1 MKFDT
6 KKITFT
12 AMMIALA
19 LIFEIFST
27 FVLPLP
33 QGGNISVVAIPLMI
47 LGYYYGVPT
56 AMLGGVIVGVS
67 QGLFVPP
74 FVVNPIQYLLDYV
87 FPFAFMGMATVFI
100 KLNPKQEN
108 ILLSLGILL
117 SLTFRYIS
125 HVISGTLFFA
135 EYAGD
140 QIPIIY
146 SLIYNITF
154 IGPTLI
160 ITLILGPIVLIAAK
174 KVIKL

>member
-1 MKFDT
+1 MKLDT
-6 KKITFT
+6 KRITFT

-33 QGGNISVVAIPLMI
+33 QGGNVSVVAIPLII

-56 AMLGGVIVGVS
+56 AMIGGVIVGVS

-87 FPFAFMGMATVFI
+87 FPFAFMGMATIFI
-100 KLNPKQEN
+100 KSNPKQEN

-117 SLTFRYIS
+117 SLSLRYIS

-135 EYAGD
+135 EFAGD

-160 ITLILGPIVLIAAK
+160 ITLILAPLVLVAAK

>member
-33 QGGNISVVAIPLMI
+33 QGGNVSVVAIPLLI
-47 LGYYYGVPT
+47 LGYYYGLPT
-56 AMLGGVIVGVS
+56 AMVGGVIVGVS

-74 FVVNPIQYLLDYV
+74 FIVNPFQYLLDYV

-108 ILLSLGILL
+108 IMLSLGILL
-117 SLTFRYIS
+117 SLTLRYIS

-135 EYAGD
+135 EFAGD

-146 SLIYNITF
+146 SMIYNITF
-154 IGPTLI
+154 IGPTLV
-160 ITLILGPIVLIAAK
+160 ITLILAPLVLMAAK

>member
-33 QGGNISVVAIPLMI
+33 QGGNVSVVAIPLII
-47 LGYYYGVPT
+47 LGYYYGLPT
-56 AMLGGVIVGVS
+56 AMVGGVIVGIS

-74 FVVNPIQYLLDYV
+74 FIVNPFQYLLDYV

-108 ILLSLGILL
+108 IMLSLGILL
-117 SLTFRYIS
+117 SLTLRYIS

-135 EYAGD
+135 EFAGD

-160 ITLILGPIVLIAAK
+160 ITLILAPLVLIAAK

>member
-6 KKITFT
+6 KKITFS

-19 LIFEIFST
+19 LVLEVFST
-27 FVLPLP
+27 FVFPLP
-33 QGGNISVVAIPLMI
+33 QGGNVSVVAIPLII
-47 LGYYYGVPT
+47 LGYYYGLPT

-74 FVVNPIQYLLDYV
+74 FVVHPAQYLLDYV
-87 FPFAFMGMATVFI
+87 FPFAFMGMGTLLL
-100 KLNPKQEN
+100 KLNPKREN
-108 ILLSLGILL
+108 IMLSLGILL
-117 SLTFRYIS
+117 SISLRYIS

-146 SLIYNITF
+146 SMIYNITY
-154 IGPTLI
+154 IGPTLL
-160 ITLILGPIVLIAAK
+160 ITLFLAPFVLAAAK
-174 KVIKL
+174 KVVKI

>member
-33 QGGNISVVAIPLMI
+33 QGGNVSVVAIPLLI
-47 LGYYYGVPT
+47 LGYYYGLPT
-56 AMLGGVIVGVS
+56 AMVGGVIVGVS

-74 FVVNPIQYLLDYV
+74 FIVNPFQYLLDYV
-87 FPFAFMGMATVFI
+87 FPFAFMGMATVFV

-108 ILLSLGILL
+108 IMLSLGILL
-117 SLTFRYIS
+117 SLTLRYIS

-135 EYAGD
+135 EFAGD

-160 ITLILGPIVLIAAK
+160 ITLILAPLVLIAAK

>member
-33 QGGNISVVAIPLMI
+33 QGGNISVVAIPLII
-47 LGYYYGVPT
+47 LGYYYGLPT

-74 FVVNPIQYLLDYV
+74 FIVNPIQYLLDYV
-87 FPFAFMGMATVFI
+87 LPFAFMGMATVFI

-108 ILLSLGILL
+108 TLLSLGILL
-117 SLTFRYIS
+117 SLTLRYIS

-160 ITLILGPIVLIAAK
+160 ITLILAPFVLIAAK

>member
-33 QGGNISVVAIPLMI
+33 QGGNISVVAIPLII
-47 LGYYYGVPT
+47 LGYYYGLPT

-87 FPFAFMGMATVFI
+87 LPFAFMGMATVFI

-108 ILLSLGILL
+108 TLLSLGILL
-117 SLTFRYIS
+117 SLTLRYIS

-160 ITLILGPIVLIAAK
+160 ITLILAPFVLIAAK

>member
-12 AMMIALA
+12 AMMVALA

-33 QGGNISVVAIPLMI
+33 QGGNVSVVAIPLII
-47 LGYYYGVPT
+47 LGYYYGLPT
-56 AMLGGVIVGVS
+56 AMVGGVIVGIS

-74 FVVNPIQYLLDYV
+74 FIVNPFQYLLDYV

-108 ILLSLGILL
+108 IMLSLGILL
-117 SLTFRYIS
+117 SLTLRYIS

-135 EYAGD
+135 EFAGD

-160 ITLILGPIVLIAAK
+160 ITLILAPLVLIAAK

>member
-19 LIFEIFST
+19 LMFEIFST
-27 FVLPLP
+27 FILPLP
-33 QGGNISVVAIPLMI
+33 QGGNVSVVAIPLLI
-47 LGYYYGVPT
+47 LGYYYGLPT
-56 AMLGGVIVGVS
+56 AMLGGVIVGIS

-74 FVVNPIQYLLDYV
+74 FIVHPAQYVLDYV
-87 FPFAFMGMATVFI
+87 LPFAFMGMGTIFI
-100 KLNPKQEN
+100 KLNPSKEN
-108 ILLSLGILL
+108 IMLSLGILL
-117 SLTFRYIS
+117 SISLRYIS

-140 QIPIIY
+140 QLPIIY
-146 SLIYNITF
+146 SLIYNISY

-160 ITLILGPIVLIAAK
+160 ITLISAPIVLLASK
-174 KVIKL
+174 KVIKI

>member
-6 KKITFT
+6 KRITFT

-33 QGGNISVVAIPLMI
+33 QGGNVSVVAIPLII

-56 AMLGGVIVGVS
+56 AMIGGVIVGVS

-87 FPFAFMGMATVFI
+87 FPFAFMGMATIFI
-100 KLNPKQEN
+100 KSNPKQEN

-117 SLTFRYIS
+117 SLSLRYIS

-135 EYAGD
+135 EFAGN

-160 ITLILGPIVLIAAK
+160 ITLILAPLVLVAAK

>member
-6 KKITFT
+6 KKITLT

-33 QGGNISVVAIPLMI
+33 QGGNVSVVAIPLII

-56 AMLGGVIVGVS
+56 AMVGGVIVGVS
-67 QGLFVPP
+67 QGLFIPP
-74 FVVNPIQYLLDYV
+74 FIVNPFQYLLDYV

-100 KLNPKQEN
+100 KLSPKQEN
-108 ILLSLGILL
+108 IMLSLGILL
-117 SLTFRYIS
+117 SLTLRYIS

-135 EYAGD
+135 EFAGD

-160 ITLILGPIVLIAAK
+160 ITLILAPLVLIAAK

>member
-12 AMMIALA
+12 AMMIAIA
-19 LIFEIFST
+19 LMFEIFST

-33 QGGNISVVAIPLMI
+33 QGGNISVVAIPLII

-56 AMLGGVIVGVS
+56 AMVGGVIVGVS

-74 FVVNPIQYLLDYV
+74 FVVNPFQYLLDYV
-87 FPFAFMGMATVFI
+87 FPFAFMGMGTLFLKI
-100 KLNPKQEN
+100 NQKQES
-108 ILLSLGILL
+108 ILLTLGILL
-117 SLTFRYIS
+117 SLTLRYIS

-135 EYAGD
+135 EFAGD

-146 SLIYNITF
+146 SMIYNISY
-154 IGPTLI
+154 IGPTLV
-160 ITLILGPIVLIAAK
+160 ITLILAPIVLIAAK

>member
-33 QGGNISVVAIPLMI
+33 QGGNVSVVAIPLII
-47 LGYYYGVPT
+47 LGYYYGAPT
-56 AMLGGVIVGVS
+56 AMVGGVIVGVS

-74 FVVNPIQYLLDYV
+74 FVINPFQYLLDYV

-100 KLNPKQEN
+100 KLSPKQEN
-108 ILLSLGILL
+108 IMLSLGILL
-117 SLTFRYIS
+117 SLTLRYVS

-135 EYAGD
+135 EFAGD

-160 ITLILGPIVLIAAK
+160 ITLILAPLVLIAAK

>member
-6 KKITFT
+6 KRITFT

-33 QGGNISVVAIPLMI
+33 QGGNVSVVAIPLII

-56 AMLGGVIVGVS
+56 AMIGGVIVGVS

-74 FVVNPIQYLLDYV
+74 LVVNPIQYLLDYV
-87 FPFAFMGMATVFI
+87 FPFAFMGMATIFI
-100 KLNPKQEN
+100 KSNPKKEN

-117 SLTFRYIS
+117 SLSLRYIS

-135 EYAGD
+135 EFAGD

-160 ITLILGPIVLIAAK
+160 ITLILAPLVLVAAK

>member
-1 MKFDT
+1 MKFNT

-47 LGYYYGVPT
+47 LGYYYGAPT

-100 KLNPKQEN
+100 KLKPKQEN

-117 SLTFRYIS
+117 SLTLRYIS

>member
-33 QGGNISVVAIPLMI
+33 QGGNISVVAIPLII

-87 FPFAFMGMATVFI
+87 LPFAFMGMATVFI

-108 ILLSLGILL
+108 TLLSLGILL
-117 SLTFRYIS
+117 SLTLRYIS

-160 ITLILGPIVLIAAK
+160 ITLILGPFVLIAAK

>member
-33 QGGNISVVAIPLMI
+33 QGGNVSVVAIPLII
-47 LGYYYGVPT
+47 LGYYYGLPT
-56 AMLGGVIVGVS
+56 AMVGGVIVGVS

-74 FVVNPIQYLLDYV
+74 FIVNPFQYLLDYV

-108 ILLSLGILL
+108 IMLSLGILL
-117 SLTFRYIS
+117 SLTLRYIS

-135 EYAGD
+135 EFAGD

-160 ITLILGPIVLIAAK
+160 ITLILAPLVLIAAK

>member
-33 QGGNISVVAIPLMI
+33 QGGNVSVVAIPLII
-47 LGYYYGVPT
+47 LGYYYGLPT
-56 AMLGGVIVGVS
+56 AMVGGVIVGVS

-74 FVVNPIQYLLDYV
+74 FIVNPFQYLLDYV
-87 FPFAFMGMATVFI
+87 FPFAFMGMATVFV

-108 ILLSLGILL
+108 IMLSLGILL
-117 SLTFRYIS
+117 SLTLRYIS

-135 EYAGD
+135 EFAGD

-160 ITLILGPIVLIAAK
+160 ITLILAPLVLIAAK

>member
-33 QGGNISVVAIPLMI
+33 QGGNVSVVAIPLMI

-117 SLTFRYIS
+117 SLTLRYIS

>member
-6 KKITFT
+6 NKITFT

-33 QGGNISVVAIPLMI
+33 QGGNVSVVAIPLII
-47 LGYYYGVPT
+47 LGYYYGLPT
-56 AMLGGVIVGVS
+56 AMVGGVIVGVS

-74 FVVNPIQYLLDYV
+74 FIVNPFQYLLDYV

-108 ILLSLGILL
+108 IMLSLGILL
-117 SLTFRYIS
+117 SLTLRYIS

-135 EYAGD
+135 EFAGD

-160 ITLILGPIVLIAAK
+160 ITLILAPLVLIAAK

>member
-1 MKFDT
+1 MKFNT

-33 QGGNISVVAIPLMI
+33 QGGNVSVVAIPLMI

-100 KLNPKQEN
+100 KLNPKQEK

-117 SLTFRYIS
+117 SLTLRYIS

>member
-6 KKITFT
+6 KRITFT

-33 QGGNISVVAIPLMI
+33 QGGNVSVVAIPLII

-56 AMLGGVIVGVS
+56 AMIGGVIVGVS

-87 FPFAFMGMATVFI
+87 FPFAFMGMATIFI
-100 KLNPKQEN
+100 KSNPKQEN

-117 SLTFRYIS
+117 SLSLRYIS

-135 EYAGD
+135 EFAGD

-160 ITLILGPIVLIAAK
+160 ITLILAPLVLVAAK